1 MIFTAAQLSALPVLD
16 TCDVL
21 IARGGEAQLACSGDT
36 AARVDDEVMRLVEK
50 MNESSRLMEKEMRDR
65 EAARNKEYEE
75 RIDELKRQ
83 KDDVEADNIR
93 LSRIIA
99 ALKGESRVVGVM
111 RRIRR
116 HAGVRPNG
124 AGRERTGVEGGAGAA
139 ERGDQRAALRAG
151 GGAEERGRRDGEAEG
166 GDEPRGEGEAGA
178 EGGARPRGE
187 GEAGAEGGD
196 EPRGEGE
203 GRAAR
208 REGLRA
214 EGERGAASAERAA
227 AERQGPTGEGA
238 RGAASAERAAAGE
251 AEDAGG
257 HDERDD

>member
-1 MIFTAAQLSALPVLD
+1 M
-16 TCDVL
+16 
-21 IARGGEAQLACSGDT
+21 RGFSITEYERLKKVVVEQERKILAMESNREAELNEAVVRTEIEVRRAIVGEMRERRLNGE
-36 AARVDDEVMRLVEK
+36 REDDEVMRLVEK

-178 EGGARPRGE
+178 
-187 GEAGAEGGD
+187 
-196 EPRGEGE
+196 
-203 GRAAR
+203 AR

>member
-1 MIFTAAQLSALPVLD
+1 M
-16 TCDVL
+16 
-21 IARGGEAQLACSGDT
+21 RGFSITEYERLKKVVAEQERKILAMESNREAELNEAVVRTEIEVRRAIVGEMRERRLNGE
-36 AARVDDEVMRLVEK
+36 REDDEVMRLVEK

-99 ALKGESRVVGVM
+99 ALKGESRVVGV
-111 RRIRR
+111 RSRIRR

-187 GEAGAEGGD
+187 GE
-196 EPRGEGE
+196 

-227 AERQGPTGEGA
+227 A
-238 RGAASAERAAAGE
+238 GE

>member
-1 MIFTAAQLSALPVLD
+1 M
-16 TCDVL
+16 
-21 IARGGEAQLACSGDT
+21 RGFSITEYERLKKVVAEQERKILAMESNREAELNEAVVRTEIEVRRAIVGEMRERRLNGE
-36 AARVDDEVMRLVEK
+36 REDDEVMRLVEK

-99 ALKGESRVVGVM
+99 ALKGESRVVGV
-111 RRIRR
+111 RSRIRR

-151 GGAEERGRRDGEAEG
+151 GGAEERG
-166 GDEPRGEGEAGA
+166 
-178 EGGARPRGE
+178 
-187 GEAGAEGGD
+187 
-196 EPRGEGE
+196 
-203 GRAAR
+203 
-208 REGLRA
+208 
-214 EGERGAASAERAA
+214 
-227 AERQGPTGEGA
+227 
-238 RGAASAERAAAGE
+238 
-251 AEDAGG
+251 
-257 HDERDD
+257 